1 MDMPLHPSWFDIAIP
16 LTLTM
21 LAGATI
27 GFNRG
32 AVGTRPGSEQ
42 LFWSAWQL
50 ARHDTDQHS
59 AAPRRQDVP
68 IICGHG
74 YDAPSAGYS
83 DSRWI
88 YGGGAI
94 LRGRS
99 HHGVTTAA
107 VACNGYRTC
116 LGGGQPIL
124 GIVTTVLAAVTLLTL
139 KWVEL

>member
-107 VACNGYRTC
+107 TLWLVTVIGLVWAVANPSWALSRRC
-116 LGGGQPIL
+116 LPRSRS
-124 GIVTTVLAAVTLLTL
+124 
-139 KWVEL
+139 WR

>member
-50 ARHDTDQHS
+50 
-59 AAPRRQDVP
+59 
-68 IICGHG
+68 
-74 YDAPSAGYS
+74 
-83 DSRWI
+83 
-88 YGGGAI
+88 
-94 LRGRS
+94 
-99 HHGVTTAA
+99 
-107 VACNGYRTC
+107 RT
-116 LGGGQPIL
+116 P
-124 GIVTTVLAAVTLLTL
+124 
-139 KWVEL
+139 